1 MKQYTV
7 EQFDDLIFKGFQYT
21 LPPQVLT
28 DIVNLEKWLK
38 QSSQSASAAAA
49 ATDGAAGNRRR
60 APNSNGG
67 GGGGGSGG
75 GGNIKRD
82 VTWRAPNHATEPFK
96 ATQFIAKE
104 KTSREEFLQQIR
116 LYLNKISANNFD
128 ALNET
133 MMTAISDQWGE
144 GSENIDEFAPLVQ
157 PLLDIA
163 SMNKF
168 YAEIY
173 ARLFRA
179 WSARFPMSHILDSF
193 CDEQHRALG
202 TSGEGYADERKDPE
216 KYYAYGKMNDKR
228 RANTVF
234 WVHLWKCGVIPIE
247 TLLEQ
252 LSQYHDWLLSWMDEQ
267 GRGPAVEELADNMCL
282 AVGICKTE
290 VASHAMWIDHVLP
303 KIQKIAQSKSKDHLS
318 LPSRIVFKYK
328 DLL

>member
-1 MKQYTV
+1 MKKYTV

-38 QSSQSASAAAA
+38 QSPATSSSSSSEWNNTANGANSA
-49 ATDGAAGNRRR
+49 RRR
-60 APNSNGG
+60 APST
-67 GGGGGSGG
+67 
-75 GGNIKRD
+75 KRD
-82 VTWRAPNHATEPFK
+82 VTWRAPTHATEPFK

-104 KTSREEFLQQIR
+104 KTNREEFLQQIR
-116 LYLNKISANNFD
+116 LHLNKISVNNFD

-133 MMTAISDQWGE
+133 IMTAICDQWGE
-144 GSENIDEFAPLVQ
+144 GDENVDEFTPLVQ

-179 WSARFPMSHILDSF
+179 WSMRFPMTHILESF
-193 CDEQHRALG
+193 CDEQHRALES
-202 TSGEGYADERKDPE
+202 SGEGYADERKDPD
-216 KYYAYGKMNDKR
+216 KYYAYGKINDRR

-234 WVHLWKCGVIPIE
+234 WVHLWKCGVIPVE
-247 TLLEQ
+247 SLLER
-252 LSQYHDWLLSWMDEQ
+252 LSEYHDWLLAWVDEP
-267 GRGPAVEELADNMCL
+267 GRGPAVEELADNMCM
-282 AVGICKTE
+282 AVGICKAE
-290 VASHAMWIDHVLP
+290 VASHSLWSELVLP
-303 KIQKIAQSKSKDHLS
+303 KIQKIAQSKSKDHVS